1 MRQSVACAVAIFV
14 ALPSFAAAQSLAEA
28 AAKEREKRKAQKA
41 GKVITED
48 DLRRAGTGSGNAN
61 VSMAAP
67 DAVASPAASPAAGQ
81 PGAAQPGTKPKT
93 DDEIRAEQQQAW
105 RDKLKKAQDEVQRLT
120 QLTESLQSGLNDL
133 TGNVY
138 GSARTNMINQLEA
151 AKGELKAAQG
161 QVAAIEEEGRRSRFR

>member
-1 MRQSVACAVAIFV
+1 
-14 ALPSFAAAQSLAEA
+14 
-28 AAKEREKRKAQKA
+28 
-41 GKVITED
+41 
-48 DLRRAGTGSGNAN
+48 
-61 VSMAAP
+61 MAAP